1 MNLPDL
7 RVFTVVARHDSLHA
21 AAEELHL
28 TPSAIS
34 KALKR
39 LEEELGLPLFDR
51 STRQLVLNERG
62 ALLLDRARTLLDLE
76 EQARIDLQGKRA
88 EMDCRIGGPAVLLWH
103 HGGGLAKGLDPY
115 PGARLHLRPLFEGEA
130 LAALAR
136 GELHAALVTQEA
148 LDSPHWSPGWE
159 ATDLGELALNVIAAS
174 SHPLA
179 RKGRKPVQAVDV
191 LEHPFASPAR
201 SLFCGQA
208 RGSRSDGWRDDLLP
222 RTIRYWAD
230 DLQVLLGFVREGR
243 ALAYLPDVAAGEH
256 GLVAIRVADLG
267 FASREQLRLVW
278 NAARAPRWLR
288 ELAASLGSRS
298 ASSGRR

>member
-1 MNLPDL
+1 MNLTDL
-7 RVFTVVARHDSLHA
+7 RVFTVVARHDSLYA

-28 TPSAIS
+28 TPSAVS
-34 KALKR
+34 KALRR

-62 ALLLDRARTLLDLE
+62 LLLLDRARTLLDLA
-76 EQARIDLQGKRA
+76 EQARIDLQGERA
-88 EMDCRIGGPAVLLWH
+88 AMDCRIGGPAVLLWR
-103 HGGGLAKGLDPY
+103 HGDGLAAGLQSY
-115 PGARLHLRPLFEGEA
+115 PAARLHLRPLFEGEA

-148 LDSPHWSPGWE
+148 LDSPHWSPQWE
-159 ATDLGELALNVIAAS
+159 ASDLGELALSVIAAS
-174 SHPLA
+174 RHPLA

-191 LEHPFASPAR
+191 LDHPFASPAR
-201 SLFCGQA
+201 SLFCGVA

-243 ALAYLPDVAAGEH
+243 ALAYLPVFAAGEH
-256 GLVAIRVADLG
+256 GLVGIRVADLG
-267 FASREQLRLVW
+267 FSSTEQVRLVW
-278 NAARAPRWLR
+278 NPQRAPRWLR
-288 ELAASLGSRS
+288 ELAASLARRS
-298 ASSGRR
+298 AS

>member
-1 MNLPDL
+1 MNLTDL

-28 TPSAIS
+28 TPSAVS
-34 KALKR
+34 KALRR

-62 ALLLDRARTLLDLE
+62 SLLLERARTLLDLA
-76 EQARIDLQGKRA
+76 EQARIDLQGERA
-88 EMDCRIGGPAVLLWH
+88 DMDCRIGGPAVLLWR
-103 HGGGLAKGLDPY
+103 HGGGLATGLQPY
-115 PGARLHLRPLFEGEA
+115 PAARLHLRPLFEGEA

-148 LDSPHWSPGWE
+148 LDSPHWSPQWE
-159 ATDLGELALNVIAAS
+159 ATDLGELALSVIAAS
-174 SHPLA
+174 RHPLA

-191 LEHPFASPAR
+191 LDHPFASPAR
-201 SLFCGQA
+201 SLFCGVA

-222 RTIRYWAD
+222 RSIRYWAD

-243 ALAYLPDVAAGEH
+243 ALAYLPDFAAGEH
-256 GLVAIRVADLG
+256 GLVGIPVVDLG
-267 FASREQLRLVW
+267 FSSTEQVRLVW
-278 NAARAPRWLR
+278 NPQRAPRWMR
-288 ELAASLGSRS
+288 ELAASLAQRS
-298 ASSGRR
+298 AS

>member
-21 AAEELHL
+21 AAAELHL
-28 TPSAIS
+28 TPSAVS
-34 KALKR
+34 KALRR

-62 ALLLDRARTLLDLE
+62 AMLLARARVLLDLA
-76 EQARIDLQGKRA
+76 EQARIDLQGESA
-88 EMDCRIGGPAVLLWH
+88 AMDCRIGGPAVLLWR
-103 HGGGLAKGLDPY
+103 HGGGIADALQPY
-115 PGARLHLRPLFEGEA
+115 PGARQHLHPLFEGDA

-136 GELHAALVTQEA
+136 GELHAALVTDEA
-148 LDSPHWSPGWE
+148 LDSPHWSPQWE
-159 ATDLGELALNVIAAS
+159 ATALGELALGVIAAS

-179 RKGRKPVQAVDV
+179 GRRRKPVDVKDV
-191 LEHPFASPAR
+191 LAHPFASPAR

-230 DLQVLLGFVREGR
+230 DLQVLLGLVRAGR
-243 ALAYLPDVAAGEH
+243 ALAYLPAFAAQEY
-256 GLVAIRVADLG
+256 GLVGIKVADLG
-267 FASREQLRLVW
+267 FSSVERLRLVW
-278 NAARAPRWLR
+278 NPARAAMAARP
-288 ELAASLGSRS
+288 G
-298 ASSGRR
+298 G

>member
-7 RVFTVVARHDSLHA
+7 RVFTVVARHDSLNA

-62 ALLLDRARTLLDLE
+62 AILLGRARTLLDLA
-76 EQARIDLQGKRA
+76 EQARLDVQGERA
-88 EMDCRIGGPAVLLWH
+88 EMECRIGGPAVLLWR
-103 HGGGLAKGLDPY
+103 HGEGLAEGLQSY

-136 GELHAALVTQEA
+136 GDLHAALVTQEA
-148 LDSPHWSPGWE
+148 LDSPHWSPEWD

-174 SHPLA
+174 RHPLA
-179 RKGRKPVQAVDV
+179 QMGQRGRKPVQAVDV
-191 LEHPFASPAR
+191 LEYPFASPAR
-201 SLFCGQA
+201 SLFCGVA

-230 DLQVLLGFVREGR
+230 DLEVLLGFVREGR
-243 ALAYLPDVAAGEH
+243 ALAYLPDFAAGEH
-256 GLVAIRVADLG
+256 GLVGIRVVDLG
-267 FASREQLRLVW
+267 FSSTEQVRLVW
-278 NAARAPRWLR
+278 NPLRAPRWLR
-288 ELAASLGSRS
+288 ELAASLGSRA
-298 ASSGRR
+298 AS

>member
-1 MNLPDL
+1 MNLTDL
-7 RVFTVVARHDSLHA
+7 RVFTVVARHDSLYA

-28 TPSAIS
+28 TPSAVS
-34 KALKR
+34 KALRR

-62 ALLLDRARTLLDLE
+62 LLLLERARTLLDLA
-76 EQARIDLQGKRA
+76 EQARIDLQGERA
-88 EMDCRIGGPAVLLWH
+88 DMDCRIGGPAVLLWR
-103 HGGGLAKGLDPY
+103 HGGGLATGLQPY
-115 PGARLHLRPLFEGEA
+115 PAARLHLRPLFEGEA

-148 LDSPHWSPGWE
+148 LDSPHWSPQWE
-159 ATDLGELALNVIAAS
+159 ASDLGELSLSVIAAS
-174 SHPLA
+174 RHPLA

-191 LEHPFASPAR
+191 LDHPFASPAR
-201 SLFCGQA
+201 SLFCGVA

-256 GLVAIRVADLG
+256 GLVGIPVVDLG
-267 FASREQLRLVW
+267 FSSTEQVRLVW
-278 NAARAPRWLR
+278 NPQRAPRWMR
-288 ELAASLGSRS
+288 ELAASLAQRS
-298 ASSGRR
+298 AS

>member
-7 RVFTVVARHDSLHA
+7 RVFTVVARHDSLNA

-34 KALKR
+34 KALRR

-51 STRQLVLNERG
+51 STRQLILNERG
-62 ALLLDRARTLLDLE
+62 AMLLGRARTLLDLA
-76 EQARIDLQGKRA
+76 EQARLDVQGERA
-88 EMDCRIGGPAVLLWH
+88 EMECRIGGPAVLLWR
-103 HGGGLAKGLDPY
+103 HGEGLAEGLQSY

-136 GELHAALVTQEA
+136 GDLHAALVTQEA
-148 LDSPHWSPGWE
+148 LDSPHWSPEWD

-174 SHPLA
+174 RHPLA
-179 RKGRKPVQAVDV
+179 QMGQRGRKPVQAVDV
-191 LEHPFASPAR
+191 LEYPFASPAR
-201 SLFCGQA
+201 SLFCGVA

-243 ALAYLPDVAAGEH
+243 ALAYLPDFAAGEH
-256 GLVAIRVADLG
+256 GLAGIRVVDLG
-267 FASREQLRLVW
+267 FSSTEQVRLVW
-278 NAARAPRWLR
+278 NPQRAPRWLR
-288 ELAASLGSRS
+288 ELAASLGSRA
-298 ASSGRR
+298 AS